1 MPDIEI
7 IDFLLSSSIIYR
19 LIALNN
25 PGFKKLLA
33 I

>member
-19 LIALNN
+19 LITLNN